1 MLNPRT
7 GTWERTWQGKLKV
20 VAFNTEWRT
29 HFAEAGMILLSVAPM
44 ALSFW
49 SLAGG

>member
-7 GTWERTWQGKLKV
+7 GIWERTWQGKLKV
-20 VAFNTEWRT
+20 VALNTEWHT
-29 HFAEAGMILLSVAPM
+29 HFAEAGVILLSIAPM
-44 ALSFW
+44 VLSFL